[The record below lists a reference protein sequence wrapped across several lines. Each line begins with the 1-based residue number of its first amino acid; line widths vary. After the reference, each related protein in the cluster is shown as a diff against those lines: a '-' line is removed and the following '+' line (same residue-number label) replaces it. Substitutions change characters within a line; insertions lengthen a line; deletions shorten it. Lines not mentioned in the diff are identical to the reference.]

1 MTKEK
6 FKILFDLYFEDI
18 RRYLYYRCGD
28 TTVSTDLAQDT
39 FMRVWEKQ
47 MDLQAEKDVGLL
59 YKIASDLFVSYM
71 RREKLRRESPE
82 LIRFEQRDSSPED
95 ELQYKE
101 LQEKYEKALVKL
113 SEAQRIA
120 FLMSRTEEL
129 SYQEIATR
137 LSISIK
143 AVEKRITGALSRLRK
158 ELKPD
163 EPGK

>member
-1 MTKEK
+1 MTKEE
-6 FKILFDLYFEDI
+6 FKNLFDLYFKDI
-18 RRYLYYRCGD
+18 RRYLYYCCGD
-28 TTVSTDLAQDT
+28 TTFSTDLAQDT
-39 FMRVWEKQ
+39 FMRIWEKQ

-59 YKIASDLFVSYM
+59 YKIAGDLFVSHM

-95 ELQYKE
+95 ELLYQE

-143 AVEKRITGALSRLRK
+143 AVEKRITGALYRLRK
-158 ELKPD
+158 ELRPD
-163 EPGK
+163 EPG

>member
-1 MTKEK
+1 VTKEE
-6 FKILFDLYFEDI
+6 FKTLFDLYFEDI

-39 FMRVWEKQ
+39 FMRIWEKQ
-47 MDLQAEKDVGLL
+47 MDLQAERDVGLL
-59 YKIASDLFVSYM
+59 YKIAGDLFVSHM

-82 LIRFEQRDSSPED
+82 LIHFEQRDSSPED
-95 ELQYKE
+95 ELQYQE

-129 SYQEIATR
+129 TYQEIAAR
-137 LSISIK
+137 LSISVK

-158 ELKPD
+158 ELIT
-163 EPGK
+163 

>member
-1 MTKEK
+1 VTKEE
-6 FKILFDLYFEDI
+6 FKNLFDLYFEDI

-39 FMRVWEKQ
+39 FMRIWEKQ

-59 YKIASDLFVSYM
+59 YKIAGDLFVSHM

-95 ELQYKE
+95 ELLYQE
-101 LQEKYEKALVKL
+101 LQEKYEKALLKL

-143 AVEKRITGALSRLRK
+143 AVEKRITGALYRLRK
-158 ELKPD
+158 ELRPD
-163 EPGK
+163 EPG

>member
-1 MTKEK
+1 MTKEE
-6 FKILFDLYFEDI
+6 FKNLFDLYFEDI
-18 RRYLYYRCGD
+18 RRYLYYRSGD

-39 FMRVWEKQ
+39 FMRIWEKQ
-47 MDLQAEKDVGLL
+47 MDLQADKDVGLL
-59 YKIASDLFVSYM
+59 YKIAGDLFVSHL
-71 RREKLRRESPE
+71 RREKLRRESPD
-82 LIRFEQRDSSPED
+82 LIRFEQRDNSPED
-95 ELQYKE
+95 EMQYRE

-158 ELKPD
+158 ELRPD
-163 EPGK
+163 EPG

>member
-1 MTKEK
+1 VNKEE

-39 FMRVWEKQ
+39 FMRIWEKQ
-47 MDLQAEKDVGLL
+47 MDLHAERDVGLL
-59 YKIASDLFVSYM
+59 YKIAGDLFVSHM

-95 ELQYKE
+95 ELQYQE

-113 SEAQRIA
+113 SETQRIA

-158 ELKPD
+158 ELRPD
-163 EPGK
+163 EPG

>member
-1 MTKEK
+1 VTKEE
-6 FKILFDLYFEDI
+6 FKNLFDLYFEDI

-39 FMRVWEKQ
+39 FMRIWEKQ

-59 YKIASDLFVSYM
+59 YKISGDLFVSHM

-95 ELQYKE
+95 ELLYQE
-101 LQEKYEKALVKL
+101 LQEKYEKALLKL

-158 ELKPD
+158 ELRPD
-163 EPGK
+163 EPG

>member
-1 MTKEK
+1 VTKEE
-6 FKILFDLYFEDI
+6 FKNLFDLYFEDI

-39 FMRVWEKQ
+39 FMRIWEKQ

-59 YKIASDLFVSYM
+59 YKISGDLFVSHM

-95 ELQYKE
+95 ELLYQE
-101 LQEKYEKALVKL
+101 LQEKYEKALLKL

-129 SYQEIATR
+129 SYLEIATR

-158 ELKPD
+158 ELRPD
-163 EPGK
+163 EPG

>member
-1 MTKEK
+1 MTKEE
-6 FKILFDLYFEDI
+6 FKNLFDLYFEDI
-18 RRYLYYRCGD
+18 RRYLYYRCGV

-39 FMRVWEKQ
+39 FLRIWEKQ

-59 YKIASDLFVSYM
+59 YKIAGDLFVSHM

-95 ELQYKE
+95 ELEYQE

-113 SEAQRIA
+113 SEGQRIA

-158 ELKPD
+158 ELRPD
-163 EPGK
+163 EPG

>member
-1 MTKEK
+1 MTKEE
-6 FKILFDLYFEDI
+6 FKNLFDLYFEDI

-39 FMRVWEKQ
+39 FMRIWEKQ

-59 YKIASDLFVSYM
+59 YKIAGDLFVSHM

-82 LIRFEQRDSSPED
+82 LIRFEQRNNNPED
-95 ELQYKE
+95 ELLYQE
-101 LQEKYEKALVKL
+101 LQEKSEKALVKL
-113 SEAQRIA
+113 TEAQRIA

-158 ELKPD
+158 ELRPD
-163 EPGK
+163 EPG